1 MQLIPV
7 TDRLIGNRQVPT
19 VNARELHEFLGNKTR
34 FNDWIKNRINEYEFK
49 ENVDFVGF
57 TENLVKPQN
66 QENKGGRPTKEYFVT
81 LNMAKELA
89 MVERTDKGREA
100 RQYFI
105 ACEQKLLTLQAT
117 KPQSTVSTQANRQ
130 ISELIRTLQ
139 ETIRGQTAMIHKL
152 VNSHNRSQDLH
163 AQTLALLEKQITRKR
178 YRPATNEDYFAVKD
192 LLKQGKSFAYIS
204 QATGL
209 SQGTVYN
216 IKHGVLILG
225 NDGMLQKRAE
235 PKAITQITVS

>member
-1 MQLIPV
+1 
-7 TDRLIGNRQVPT
+7 
-19 VNARELHEFLGNKTR
+19 
-34 FNDWIKNRINEYEFK
+34 
-49 ENVDFVGF
+49 
-57 TENLVKPQN
+57 
-66 QENKGGRPTKEYFVT
+66 
-81 LNMAKELA
+81 
-89 MVERTDKGREA
+89 
-100 RQYFI
+100 
-105 ACEQKLLTLQAT
+105 
-117 KPQSTVSTQANRQ
+117 
-130 ISELIRTLQ
+130 
-139 ETIRGQTAMIHKL
+139 MIHKL

-178 YRPATNEDYFAVKD
+178 YRPATNEDYFTVKD

>member
-117 KPQSTVSTQANRQ
+117 KPQPTVSTQANRQ

>member
-7 TDRLIGNRQVPT
+7 TDRLIGNRQIPT
-19 VNARELHEFLGNKTR
+19 VNARELHEFLQNKTR

-105 ACEQKLLTLQAT
+105 ACEQKLLALQAT
-117 KPQSTVSTQANRQ
+117 KPQPTVSTQANRQ

-152 VNSHNRSQDLH
+152 VNSHARSQDLH

-178 YRPATNEDYFAVKD
+178 YRPATNEDYFTVKD

-235 PKAITQITVS
+235 PKPTTQITIS

>member
-7 TDRLIGNRQVPT
+7 TNRLIGNRTVQS
-19 VNARELHEFLGNKTR
+19 VNARELHEFLGNKR
-34 FNDWIKNRINEYEFK
+34 QFANWIKQRISEYEFV
-49 ENVDFVGF
+49 ENQDFTIVS
-57 TENLVKPQN
+57 QN
-66 QENKGGRPTKEYFVT
+66 CETKTKDGQNRVSVRLEYFIT

-105 ACEQKLLTLQAT
+105 ACEQKLIALQS
-117 KPQSTVSTQANRQ
+117 KPQPTVSTQANRQ

-152 VNSHNRSQDLH
+152 VNSHARSQDLH
-163 AQTLALLEKQITRKR
+163 AMTLALLEKQITRKR
-178 YRPATNEDYFAVKD
+178 YRPATNEDYFTVKD

-216 IKHGVLILG
+216 IKHGMLILG

>member
-7 TDRLIGNRQVPT
+7 TDRLIGSRQVPT
-19 VNARELHEFLGNKTR
+19 VNARELHEFLETR
-34 FNDWIKNRINEYEFK
+34 SKFAEWINRRINEYKFI
-49 ENVDFVGF
+49 ENQDFVSF
-57 TENLVKPQN
+57 SETSEKPQN

-105 ACEQKLLTLQAT
+105 ACEQKLIELTHR
-117 KPQSTVSTQANRQ
+117 PQPVVSRQANHQ

-178 YRPATNEDYFAVKD
+178 YRPATNEDYFTVKD

>member
-19 VNARELHEFLGNKTR
+19 VNARELHEFLETR
-34 FNDWIKNRINEYEFK
+34 SKFAEWINRRINEYKFL
-49 ENVDFVGF
+49 ENQDFICLSEISETQRKDG
-57 TENLVKPQN
+57 Q
-66 QENKGGRPTKEYFVT
+66 KGTAVSKEYYVT

-105 ACEQKLLTLQAT
+105 ACEQKLLALQAT
-117 KPQSTVSTQANRQ
+117 KPQPTVSTQANRQ

>member
-7 TDRLIGNRQVPT
+7 TNRLIGNRQTPT
-19 VNARELHEFLGNKTR
+19 VNARELHAFLETR
-34 FNDWIKNRINEYEFK
+34 SKFAEWINRRINEYKFV
-49 ENVDFVGF
+49 ENQDFICLSEISETQRKDG
-57 TENLVKPQN
+57 Q
-66 QENKGGRPTKEYFVT
+66 KGTAVSKEYYLT

-105 ACEQKLLTLQAT
+105 ACEQKLLALQAT
-117 KPQSTVSTQANRQ
+117 KHKPTVSTQANRQ

-152 VNSHNRSQDLH
+152 VNSHARSQDLH
-163 AQTLALLEKQITRKR
+163 AMTLALLEKQITRKR
-178 YRPATNEDYFAVKD
+178 YRPATNEDYFTVKD

>member
-1 MQLIPV
+1 MQLITV
-7 TDRLIGNRQVPT
+7 TNRLIGNRQIPT

-105 ACEQKLLTLQAT
+105 ACEQKLIALQS
-117 KPQSTVSTQANRQ
+117 KPQPTVSTQANRQ

-139 ETIRGQTAMIHKL
+139 DTVRGQSAMIHKL
-152 VNSHNRSQDLH
+152 VNSHARSQDLH
-163 AQTLALLEKQITRKR
+163 AMTLALLEKQITRKR
-178 YRPATNEDYFAVKD
+178 YRPATNEDYFTVKD

>member
-7 TDRLIGNRQVPT
+7 TDRLIGSRKVPT
-19 VNARELHEFLGNKTR
+19 VNARELHEFLQNKTR
-34 FNDWIKNRINEYEFK
+34 FNDWIKNRISEYEFK

-105 ACEQKLLTLQAT
+105 ACEQKLLALQAT
-117 KPQSTVSTQANRQ
+117 KPQPTVSTQANRQ

-152 VNSHNRSQDLH
+152 VNSHARSQDLH

-178 YRPATNEDYFAVKD
+178 YRPATNEDYFTVKD

>member
-7 TDRLIGNRQVPT
+7 TTRTIGNQTVPS
-19 VNARELHEFLGNKTR
+19 VNARELHTFLESKQK
-34 FNDWIKNRINEYEFK
+34 FSDWIKNRIKHYQFQ
-49 ENVDFVGF
+49 ENQDFVAVSEIYETANNGYS
-57 TENLVKPQN
+57 TR
-66 QENKGGRPTKEYFVT
+66 GEYYLT

-105 ACEQKLLTLQAT
+105 ACEQKLLALQAT
-117 KPQSTVSTQANRQ
+117 KPQPTVSTQANRQ